1 LLKNAPVLKRLLRDG
16 GFFYFVVFVSVG
28 FTAVGSFLKDMPKIN
43 IPAIYSHF
51 MLATTSIAVSR
62 IMFSIHSLAAKLGSD
77 SAWLLNNLEL
87 SRVEWRKGAHEGE
100 LIVERGTD
108 DDVESA
114 DSHAS
119 TINNSLSVRVTR
131 VGVYDDRTW

>member
-1 LLKNAPVLKRLLRDG
+1 
-16 GFFYFVVFVSVG
+16 
-28 FTAVGSFLKDMPKIN
+28 
-43 IPAIYSHF
+43 

-108 DDVESA
+108 GDVESA

-119 TINNSLSVRVTR
+119 TINSSLSVRVTR